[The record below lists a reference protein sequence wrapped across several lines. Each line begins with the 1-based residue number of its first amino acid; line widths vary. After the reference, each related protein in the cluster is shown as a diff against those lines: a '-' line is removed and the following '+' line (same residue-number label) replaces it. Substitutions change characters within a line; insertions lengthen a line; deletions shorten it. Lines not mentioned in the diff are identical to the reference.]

1 MNEPDD
7 ELHHLWQEAKK
18 STRPA
23 TSDAETLIVRAKTHQ
38 KHTRNF
44 HWGNMAVLLGTVFGL
59 LAFFRYVAPLQTLLS
74 HVGIGLMI
82 GGLLLRIV
90 IELYSVVRST
100 RIDLSANARQ
110 ATDDALAFLRFRKTV
125 HGWVTIAIVF
135 LYSLGFYLLTP
146 EFSQYFS
153 LPWLILIDGSYLVGA
168 AILIGLIRRGIR
180 REITALAEL
189 TAVRQEIAE
198 ITETQD

>member
-1 MNEPDD
+1 MNEPND
-7 ELHHLWQEAKK
+7 ELHQLWQETKSIIRPSTSNVEALIAQAKAH
-18 STRPA
+18 R
-23 TSDAETLIVRAKTHQ
+23 

-44 HWGNMAVLLGTVFGL
+44 HGGNIAVLLGVVFGL
-59 LAFFRYVAPLQTLLS
+59 IVFFRYVAPLQTLLS

-90 IELYSVVRST
+90 IELYSLVRST

-125 HGWVTIAIVF
+125 HGWVTITIVL

-153 LPWLILIDGSYLVGA
+153 LPWMILIDGSYLVGA

-180 REITALAEL
+180 KEVTALEEL
-189 TAVRQEIAE
+189 AAIGRELGAA
-198 ITETQD
+198 